1 MPDPDLITRIDR
13 AIAELQAIR
22 AEVVASMPHG
32 MPRSDSG
39 EAVGEV
45 SGRDGLDMRLRLPT
59 RIFDRD
65 QHSGGA
71 RFNRPADSLRWA
83 CRKQAC
89 GVNIAGRWMVSAPRL
104 ARYLN
109 GK

>member
-45 SGRDGLDMRLRLPT
+45 SGRDGLD
-59 RIFDRD
+59 
-65 QHSGGA
+65 
-71 RFNRPADSLRWA
+71 ADSDFRPESLIEISTAVERA
-83 CRKQAC
+83 STGRRIRC
-89 GVNIAGRWMVSAPRL
+89 AGRAGSRPVA
-104 ARYLN
+104 
-109 GK
+109 

>member
-45 SGRDGLDMRLRLPT
+45 SGRDGLDADSDFRPESL
-59 RIFDRD
+59 IE
-65 QHSGGA
+65 HSGGA

-89 GVNIAGRWMVSAPRL
+89 GVNIAARWMVSAPRL